1 METDLEDETPE
12 DEYLRVNCPRIF
24 DVRNIID
31 AIANKWSNVV
41 YPYKNQ
47 ENTNKLYKVF
57 DTLLKTL
64 GGGKCAE
71 FILGFLDGRL
81 RQVLKAAVAQALS
94 VDSLAPFRAL
104 LDEPISNQEHGQVYR
119 GRVCLW
125 GIYRQDRSENAD
137 GCRSGSPRIQQA

>member
-1 METDLEDETPE
+1 MKTDLEDETPE

-57 DTLLKTL
+57 DTLLK
-64 GGGKCAE
+64 
-71 FILGFLDGRL
+71 
-81 RQVLKAAVAQALS
+81 
-94 VDSLAPFRAL
+94 
-104 LDEPISNQEHGQVYR
+104 
-119 GRVCLW
+119 
-125 GIYRQDRSENAD
+125 
-137 GCRSGSPRIQQA
+137 

>member
-71 FILGFLDGRL
+71 FIVGFLDGRL
-81 RQVLKAAVAQALS
+81 RQVLKAAVAQALT
-94 VDSLAPFRAL
+94 VESLAPVRAL
-104 LDEPISNQEHGQVYR
+104 LDACKESGANSTDPVVCAVRTNISAQRRRWKSAATARNTLSNQ
-119 GRVCLW
+119 
-125 GIYRQDRSENAD
+125 
-137 GCRSGSPRIQQA
+137 

>member
-1 METDLEDETPE
+1 MEDETPE

-64 GGGKCAE
+64 SGDKCAE
-71 FILGFLDGRL
+71 FIVGFLDGRL
-81 RQVLKAAVAQALS
+81 RQVLKAAVAQALT
-94 VDSLAPFRAL
+94 VESLAPVRAL
-104 LDEPISNQEHGQVYR
+104 ARNPARTLRTLLCV
-119 GRVCLW
+119 
-125 GIYRQDRSENAD
+125 RSV
-137 GCRSGSPRIQQA
+137 PM